1 MKAYAGYIKTDEL
14 MKSASGGVASLLMQ
28 IVVEDG
34 GVVFAVKYDK
44 DYKKALY
51 WEIRNLQDIDCYRE

>member
-1 MKAYAGYIKTDEL
+1 MLFGLKAYAGYIKTDEL
-14 MKSASGGVASLLMQ
+14 MKSASGGVASLLIQ

-51 WEIRNLQDIDCYRE
+51 